1 MIVELAV
8 SVAVVVGL
16 YFVARWGYRSGQ
28 RQEKRRW
35 DAMKS
40 AEETRKAFTTRYDPS
55 AKKPRTT
62 NTRDRSG
69 DDGLFVATAVAAGA
83 ASAGSDAS
91 CGGSSSCGGASC
103 GGAF

>member
-1 MIVELAV
+1 MIVELLV

-16 YFVARWGYRSGQ
+16 YFVARLGYRSGQ

-35 DAMKS
+35 DAVRER
-40 AEETRKAFTTRYDPS
+40 EETRKAFTARYDPS

-62 NTRDRSG
+62 PTRDRSG
-69 DDGLFVATAVAAGA
+69 DDGLFIATAVAAGA
-83 ASAGSDAS
+83 AAGSDS
-91 CGGSSSCGGASC
+91 SGGGASCGGASC

>member
-1 MIVELAV
+1 MIVELLI

-16 YFVARWGYRSGQ
+16 YFVARLGYRSGK
-28 RQEKRRW
+28 RQEQRRW
-35 DAMKS
+35 DAMR
-40 AEETRKAFTTRYDPS
+40 EREQTRKAFTTRYDPS
-55 AKKPRTT
+55 ARKPRTT

-83 ASAGSDAS
+83 ATAGSDS
-91 CGGSSSCGGASC
+91 SGGGASCGGASC